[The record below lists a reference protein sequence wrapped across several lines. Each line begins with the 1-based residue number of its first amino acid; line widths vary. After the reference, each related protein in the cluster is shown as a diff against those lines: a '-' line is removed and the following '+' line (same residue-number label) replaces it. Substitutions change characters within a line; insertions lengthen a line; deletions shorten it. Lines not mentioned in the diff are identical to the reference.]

1 MVSPMSQ
8 GNGEMPGTVH
18 VPLHRVRR
26 QIPLIEIADQE
37 DLLRVGGKA
46 DEIDGLQR
54 GAGLKTLERWI
65 RGSCSVHRSIP
76 VLAYRSDRACGSS
89 SPAARCAA

>member
-1 MVSPMSQ
+1 MVTAMSQ
-8 GNGEMPGTVH
+8 GDRQLPGTVH
-18 VPLHRVRR
+18 VALHRVRGR
-26 QIPLIEIADQE
+26 VPLIEVPDDE
-37 DLLRVGGKA
+37 DLLRFGGKA

-76 VLAYRSDRACGSS
+76 VLAYRSDQACGSS
-89 SPAARCAA
+89 SPAAWCAA